1 MLQQIGLSVWAP
13 EALLPCGRAD
23 RKLAAAHNGSVSL
36 AGYPGDG
43 TAPNAA
49 DAAVVRQLTAAPAG
63 LGLYACMGVFVRLQ
77 AALRHGARVATS
89 RSLFE
94 VQGIPCT
101 GFLGPGVFQDLTPYL
116 CSWFG
121 GYFEVDPAQCRR
133 LWCCCS
139 FGRLHA

>member
-1 MLQQIGLSVWAP
+1 LQRP
-13 EALLPCGRAD
+13 
-23 RKLAAAHNGSVSL
+23 
-36 AGYPGDG
+36 
-43 TAPNAA
+43 
-49 DAAVVRQLTAAPAG
+49 AAPAG

-77 AALRHGARVATS
+77 AALRHAARVATS

-94 VQGIPCT
+94 VQGIPCA

-139 FGRLHA
+139 FGRLHV